1 MSLYLKVVGSDGS
14 RRSFSGPDKTE
25 ADLIVWASSP
35 FKRTI
40 VLFKKKNWK
49 KLNQVAFEGSEGM
62 VPLWPWKQGRA
73 VFLVF
78 IVINIAKN
86 SEEENVEVSSS
97 DYP

>member
-40 VLFKKKNWK
+40 VLFKKKKLK
-49 KLNQVAFEGSEGM
+49 KIEPGCF
-62 VPLWPWKQGRA
+62 
-73 VFLVF
+73 
-78 IVINIAKN
+78 
-86 SEEENVEVSSS
+86 
-97 DYP
+97 

>member
-40 VLFKKKNWK
+40 VLFKKKK
-49 KLNQVAFEGSEGM
+49 IE
-62 VPLWPWKQGRA
+62 
-73 VFLVF
+73 
-78 IVINIAKN
+78 KN
-86 SEEENVEVSSS
+86 
-97 DYP
+97 